1 MLAASNVLPD
11 NAGYVAAAYLVFLA
25 LLLIYVGI
33 MAYKL
38 VKVQREVAEINEL
51 ADRVL
56 EAPTPPEP
64 ERERQETPA

>member
-1 MLAASNVLPD
+1 MLASTTLPG

-38 VKVQREVAEINEL
+38 VKVQRYVVEINEL
-51 ADRVL
+51 V
-56 EAPTPPEP
+56 EAPEP
-64 ERERQETPA
+64 ERAREETPV